1 MARRAASRPIRI
13 LPVPPMIGT
22 GLYTPQD
29 AAMLLH
35 EQPRAVRRWAFGYG
49 RNRKVG
55 RVTHPP
61 LIHTDLSP
69 IEGQDALTFVELI
82 ELLYIRAFL
91 RAGVSWKTVKTAAN
105 VAARMF
111 DSKHP
116 FALRRLYVDP
126 KAVFAGVEESGGREA
141 LIELV
146 GHGQHAMPSIVKPYL
161 DELEFDVND
170 VANRWWP
177 MGRTGGVVIDPKHSF
192 GAPIVDGTGIRTAT
206 LSDAYR
212 DEFPR
217 YKTQTVE
224 RVAWTYNVRPVH
236 VEAALRFRTWLI
248 NPKAN

>member
-1 MARRAASRPIRI
+1 
-13 LPVPPMIGT
+13 MIGT

-35 EQPRAVRRWAFGYG
+35 EQPRTIRRWAFGYG
-49 RNRKVG
+49 RNRAAG
-55 RVTHPP
+55 RVPYPP
-61 LIHTDLSP
+61 LIETDLSP
-69 IEGQDALTFVELI
+69 LEGQDALTFLELI

-126 KAVFAGVEESGGREA
+126 KAVFAGVQERDGRET
-141 LIELV
+141 LIQLV
-146 GHGQHAMPSIVKPYL
+146 GHGQHTMPSIVKPYL

-177 MGRTGGVVIDPKHSF
+177 MGRLAGVVIDPRFSF
-192 GAPIVDGTGIRTAT
+192 GAPIVEDVGIRTRT
-206 LSDAYR
+206 LIETYD
-212 DEFPR
+212 DELPR
-217 YKTQTVE
+217 YKERTVDH
-224 RVAWTYNVRPVH
+224 VAWTYTIKAIH
-236 VEAALRFRTWLI
+236 VESALRFRTWLM
-248 NPKAN
+248 NPIAN